1 MFLAGKPLFSGSNPA
16 MVLSSIVNA
25 VGMPTAR
32 LVSEMKGKP
41 EFRAV
46 LTDLKA
52 RPPANSGEDSPLKLR

>member
-1 MFLAGKPLFSGSNPA
+1 